1 MGDIFKSASD
11 KAWEKD
17 ERSILATDR
26 KIEQGVTGE
35 TLAALHGLRASSG
48 DQLACDIDESSE
60 SDDQATLRG
69 KIIER
74 FIGIDDSISRNR
86 HVDGDVKQ
94 QWTTRLQQCQPDDP
108 KCVASLRELRQDIDR
123 WGEIE
128 PQSEL
133 SLIYVAIGA
142 VTMMADVYRRR
153 FCSE

>member
-11 KAWEKD
+11 KAWEKV
-17 ERSILATDR
+17 ERSILETDR
-26 KIEQGVTGE
+26 KIEQGVTGG

-74 FIGIDDSISRNR
+74 FIGIEDSISRNR